1 MVKLRETPFS
11 GKGTGLRPSGGA
23 ERRPCSTFAYL
34 KQSLYGEQWDQGRE
48 IGWIRLGGS
57 RMPGEGIWG
66 SSSKYSFEVWDV
78 ERLPSTPNAKFDPST
93 KKKRQK
99 KPNIQF

>member
-1 MVKLRETPFS
+1 
-11 GKGTGLRPSGGA
+11 
-23 ERRPCSTFAYL
+23 
-34 KQSLYGEQWDQGRE
+34 
-48 IGWIRLGGS
+48 
-57 RMPGEGIWG
+57 MPGEGIWG